1 MRKFS
6 IEAARVT
13 AGLTQEQLA
22 KEMGVSRV
30 SVGNWERGVKRI
42 SRSHFLAFLK
52 VTGFEED
59 EIFLPNKSPKRVR
72 MEGNDE

>member
-1 MRKFS
+1 MRKFT

-22 KEMGVSRV
+22 EKMGVSRI
-30 SVGNWERGVKRI
+30 SVGNWENGRKRI

-52 VTGFEED
+52 VTGFDED
-59 EIFLPNKSPKRVR
+59 EIFLPERLTTR
-72 MEGNDE
+72 

>member
-22 KEMGVSRV
+22 KKMGVTRT
-30 SVGNWERGVKRI
+30 SVGNWERGKKKI

-59 EIFLPNKSPKRVR
+59 EIFLPERLTAR
-72 MEGNDE
+72 